1 MVYFCSVSIYS
12 DTVNITELQKYSDFG
27 LALEDLK
34 ILKIHFNLSSSEFQK
49 IISQYRKD
57 TELPDVLRL
66 SK

>member
-1 MVYFCSVSIYS
+1 
-12 DTVNITELQKYSDFG
+12 VNITELQKYSDFG